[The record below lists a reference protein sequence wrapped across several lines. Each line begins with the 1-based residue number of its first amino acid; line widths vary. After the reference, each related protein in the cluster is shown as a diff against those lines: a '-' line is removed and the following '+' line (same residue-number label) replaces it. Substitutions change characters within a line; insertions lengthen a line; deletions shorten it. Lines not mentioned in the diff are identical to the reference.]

1 MHGELRAIRT
11 WVFTD
16 VYKSY
21 YYNWYLTIYLVMS
34 NVLMNTPWIFLELS
48 RNIKFNVTDEVNTR
62 YYHLADEDEI
72 KEYITDVSK
81 VFNNIQIKYTL
92 SLGNWYIYFNYM

>member
-16 VYKSY
+16 VHKSY

-48 RNIKFNVTDEVNTR
+48 RNIKFNVTGIDGLFELTVDNHDILPHNIVGINPDNQSILSYTS
-62 YYHLADEDEI
+62 I
-72 KEYITDVSK
+72 IYI
-81 VFNNIQIKYTL
+81 I
-92 SLGNWYIYFNYM
+92 